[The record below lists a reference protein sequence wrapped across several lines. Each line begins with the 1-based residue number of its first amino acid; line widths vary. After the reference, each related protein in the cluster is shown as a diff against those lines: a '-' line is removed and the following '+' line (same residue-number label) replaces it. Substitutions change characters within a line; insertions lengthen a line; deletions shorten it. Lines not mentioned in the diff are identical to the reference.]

1 MAGSGSWLDQL
12 EARLEETLEDFL
24 KANPQQE
31 ALLAEQAARDRQ
43 QRLLR
48 DRLTL
53 RTEAELQRQGLLRL
67 AEDIRSWQ
75 ERVERAQRAGA
86 HDLAG
91 RAEAHITTLMD
102 QGRARWQ
109 TLAELGERFAAVER
123 ELEALAANAGTSV
136 RQDPGGG
143 TRAKT
148 EGPGG
153 TTTKEEPGTKAAP
166 AGRTLEADWAAF
178 ESQQELEELRR
189 KLQR

>member
-31 ALLAEQAARDRQ
+31 ALLAEQAARERQ
-43 QRLLR
+43 QRLRR
-48 DRLTL
+48 DRLSL
-53 RTEAELQRQGLLRL
+53 RTEAEWQRQGLLRL

-75 ERVERAQRAGA
+75 ERVERAKKAGA
-86 HDLAG
+86 LDLAG
-91 RAEAHITTLMD
+91 RAEAHIATLMD

-109 TLAELGERFAAVER
+109 TLAELGERFGAVER
-123 ELEALAANAGTSV
+123 ELAELASNAGSGAKT
-136 RQDPGGG
+136 QPGGG
-143 TRAKT
+143 SN
-148 EGPGG
+148 
-153 TTTKEEPGTKAAP
+153 TKQEPKNDSQP